1 MSKMIGSPPG
11 YVGYEGGGQLSE
23 KVRRNPYS
31 VILFDEVEKAHP
43 DVFNI
48 LLQVLDDGHITD
60 SQGHKIDFKNTIVI
74 MTSNAGAENI
84 VAPKHLGFASQED
97 ETSRYNRMKSGV
109 MDEVKRLFKPEF
121 LNRIDEIIVFH
132 PLNKDHMKDIVS
144 ILLNTVG
151 RRTKDQMSIRLNA
164 GDDVK
169 EYLIEKG
176 YDEKYGA
183 RPLKRTIQNLVEDKL
198 AEAVLEGKVK
208 EGDSVKI
215 SVKEGQLKF
224 SARRPQTTRKSHV
237 VMV

>member
-1 MSKMIGSPPG
+1 
-11 YVGYEGGGQLSE
+11 
-23 KVRRNPYS
+23 
-31 VILFDEVEKAHP
+31 
-43 DVFNI
+43 
-48 LLQVLDDGHITD
+48 
-60 SQGHKIDFKNTIVI
+60 
-74 MTSNAGAENI
+74 
-84 VAPKHLGFASQED
+84 
-97 ETSRYNRMKSGV
+97 
-109 MDEVKRLFKPEF
+109 
-121 LNRIDEIIVFH
+121 
-132 PLNKDHMKDIVS
+132 MKDIVS

-151 RRTKDQMSIRLNA
+151 KRTKDQMSIRLNA

-224 SARRPQTTRKSHV
+224 SARRPQTTRKSQV